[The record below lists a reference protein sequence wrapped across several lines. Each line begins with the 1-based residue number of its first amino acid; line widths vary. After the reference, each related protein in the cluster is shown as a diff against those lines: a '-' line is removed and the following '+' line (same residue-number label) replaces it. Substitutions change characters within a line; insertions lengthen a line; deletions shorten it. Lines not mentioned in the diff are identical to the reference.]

1 MYPTVVPE
9 ASDAD
14 DASGP
19 RLRLAA
25 SEPFAPRHGAAL
37 AFGGRLPMTIGPGSL
52 VNGKYRLGRL
62 LGEGGMGSIFEARHE
77 FLGTEVALKFL
88 HPALSSRPNIV
99 ARFVQEARVSA
110 NLKSPHVVSVV
121 DVDQSPEGLAFLVME
136 LLHGEPLSQ
145 RLAREPV
152 LPVPLSLTIAVQIL
166 LALETAHGLGVVHRD
181 MKPENV
187 FLTDSPGA
195 AGATSDGLLVKILD
209 FGIAKLRSLGEVRAQ
224 LTRPGALMGTPE
236 YMAPEQV
243 FAAEAVDARADLYA
257 LGAMLFEMLAGRRP
271 VQGDDPRII
280 ATAVMSG
287 QTPRLDAIA
296 RRVPP
301 PIADVV
307 AIALAPKP
315 NDRFSSAVAMRQA
328 IVNAAQEASI
338 AIEAPPLPRG
348 GSRIGL
354 AVPGVLG
361 GVGLGVA
368 PPVMFGPGDPSAM
381 VAFDRGHLS
390 PGPAP
395 RTERAPEPPAP
406 MAAPP
411 PVDPHVPL
419 EAGPGETIAAV
430 PTPYAPPVA
439 DVPPIPTQ
447 PPPPRNGEFGR
458 TVAFQPQGPL
468 PGYETSSGGTDAGF
482 RPPFGFDTPGSAAAL
497 PPDEAYYGQDSQGA
511 TSRASRRFAWLP
523 YVAMG
528 AVVVAVGAVILYA
541 TSSGSSAPA
550 APAPS
555 ATASEPEKPKKKH
568 PKPEDDTEVAPPSES
583 TSAKPPTTSTTTT
596 APRPPVTA
604 STAPKPLPS
613 ISALPIPSTTV
624 KPLPST
630 STTRPPDIIDIPLP
644 FPIPTPN

>member
-1 MYPTVVPE
+1 
-9 ASDAD
+9 
-14 DASGP
+14 
-19 RLRLAA
+19 
-25 SEPFAPRHGAAL
+25 
-37 AFGGRLPMTIGPGSL
+37 MTIGPGSL

-152 LPVPLSLTIAVQIL
+152 LPVPLSLTIAVQVL

-280 ATAVMSG
+280 ANAVMSG
-287 QTPRLDAIA
+287 QTPRLDVIA

-328 IVNAAQEASI
+328 LVNAAQEASI
-338 AIEAPPLPRG
+338 TIEAPPAPRG

-368 PPVMFGPGDPSAM
+368 PPVMFGPGDPNAM

-390 PGPAP
+390 PAASP

-406 MAAPP
+406 IAAPA

-430 PTPYAPPVA
+430 PTPYAPPVVG
-439 DVPPIPTQ
+439 VPVLPTE
-447 PPPPRNGEFGR
+447 PPPPRNGDFGR
-458 TVAFQPQGPL
+458 TVAFPPQAPL
-468 PGYETSSGGTDAGF
+468 PGYESSSGGTDAGF
-482 RPPFGFDTPGSAAAL
+482 RPPFGFDTPRSAAAL
-497 PPDEAYYGQDSQGA
+497 PSDDAPYADPEP
-511 TSRASRRFAWLP
+511 SRAPKRFAWLP

-550 APAPS
+550 APTPS
-555 ATASEPEKPKKKH
+555 ATTAEPEPQPKKRH
-568 PKPEDDTEVAPPSES
+568 PKPEDDGEVSAPSASTALKPS
-583 TSAKPPTTSTTTT
+583 PTAIV
-596 APRPPVTA
+596 APRPPVTG
-604 STAPKPLPS
+604 SVPKPPPS
-613 ISALPIPSTTV
+613 ISALPIPSTSA
-624 KPLPST
+624 KPLPSV

-644 FPIPTPN
+644 FPLPTPN